1 MDPETTIHTIRH
13 GSTEYNAEKRYAG
26 TIDISLSEKGISECR
41 KAAGKLAGYHFD
53 VVVTSK
59 LKRAVETANIMI
71 DGRVPTVRSALCNE
85 RNFGIMEGH
94 TWDEIL
100 RFDPPILLINV
111 GNDLHTVNPARGEAF
126 EDVWLRAK
134 KFRRFIF
141 SNYSGR
147 SILVISHG
155 VFLQMF
161 HGVLR
166 DLNCIESLAFF
177 PSNLELA
184 IFKFS
189 GERLAEEKTDKL
201 LEIQAPRW

>member
-1 MDPETTIHTIRH
+1 MNPDTVIHTIRH

-26 TIDISLSEKGISECR
+26 TLDIPLSEKGISEYR
-41 KAAGKLAGYHFD
+41 LAASKLQAYHFEII
-53 VVVTSK
+53 VTSAM
-59 LKRAVETANIMI
+59 KRAVETAKLMV
-71 DGRVPTVRSALCNE
+71 DGKVPVIQSTLCNE
-85 RNFGIMEGH
+85 RNFGIMEGY

-111 GNDLHTVNPARGEAF
+111 GNDLHTVNPARGEPF
-126 EDVWLRAK
+126 EDVWQRAK
-134 KFRRFIF
+134 KFRKFIF
-141 SNYSGR
+141 RNFQGK

-166 DLNCIESLAFF
+166 NLNCIGSLARF

-184 IFKFS
+184 TFIFS
-189 GERLAEEKTDKL
+189 GGELIEEKMVKL
-201 LEIQAPRW
+201 LDVKAPKW